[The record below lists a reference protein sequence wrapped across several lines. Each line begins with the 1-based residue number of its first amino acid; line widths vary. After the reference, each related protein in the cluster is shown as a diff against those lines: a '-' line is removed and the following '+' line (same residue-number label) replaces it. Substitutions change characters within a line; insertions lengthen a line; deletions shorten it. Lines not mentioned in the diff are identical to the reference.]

1 MEVQS
6 FGKRGIHYGEQEHDP
21 RGRPGEA
28 EQRGC
33 DLQSARGILYQ
44 SDRGAG
50 DWKNFRAGL
59 QYDPGCDKA
68 VCGIDVCRKKFKDGY
83 SGDREGDPG
92 AVFCADAKA
101 SDRVY
106 EGCVQPVPHGDRG
119 KPRKIIVQ
127 MRKQENRIFN
137 IIKPEFSS
145 GCFFLVFQETD

>member
-6 FGKRGIHYGEQEHDP
+6 FWGKGEYIMEEQEHDP
-21 RGRPGEA
+21 RGRPGKT
-28 EQRGC
+28 EQRKDAIYNLHGEFYIS
-33 DLQSARGILYQ
+33 LIVERETG
-44 SDRGAG
+44 
-50 DWKNFRAGL
+50 KNFGAGL

-106 EGCVQPVPHGDRG
+106 EGRVQPVSHGNRENCPQG
-119 KPRKIIVQ
+119 ELGTEK
-127 MRKQENRIFN
+127 MQECLIRL
-137 IIKPEFSS
+137 S
-145 GCFFLVFQETD
+145 